1 MKTIIGGTFGYLHLG
16 HKALLAKA
24 FEIGDYVY
32 IGLTTDAYVNKVKGS
47 EKIPGYSERE
57 SALRKFVEKF
67 GKRFEIVPLSD
78 KFGPSITGDFDAIV
92 VTEET
97 LPTAMKINRIRE
109 NSNLQPLSIVRIDY
123 VLASDSMPISTTR
136 IAKGE
141 IDSEG
146 KRIKDRSVD

>member
-1 MKTIIGGTFGYLHLG
+1 MHLG

-78 KFGPSITGDFDAIV
+78 KFGPSIKADFDVIV
-92 VTEET
+92 VSDET
-97 LPTAMKINRIRE
+97 IKAAREINRLRE
-109 NSNLQPLSIVRIDY
+109 ENGFEPLTIIKIDY
-123 VLASDSMPISTTR
+123 VLAADSKPISTTR
-136 IAKGE
+136 IDNGE
-141 IDSEG
+141 IDNEG
-146 KRIKDRSVD
+146 NLIH